1 MRIVLVEDD
10 RFIQKSLQEALEME
24 GHEVE
29 IASTLQEARNIF
41 NTQNMM
47 ILDISLPDGSGIEL
61 CKEIRQSSQIPI
73 LFLTAK
79 DDEETIVA
87 GLHAGG
93 DDYMTKPFGIREL
106 YARIHAVTRRGEVN
120 TGVIYSGDLEIRKEE
135 YKVYKQGQEII
146 FTSIGYEILFVL
158 ASSHGRV
165 VTRDYLLD
173 FIESKTG
180 NYIENNTLSVHIKR
194 VREKIGTYK
203 GMSYIETIRGIGY
216 RWISG

>member
-1 MRIVLVEDD
+1 MHILLIEDD
-10 RFIQKSLQEALEME
+10 RLIQESLQEALEME

-29 IASTLQEARNIF
+29 IAGTLQVARRIYD
-41 NTQNMM
+41 THDLL
-47 ILDISLPDGSGIEL
+47 ILDISLPDGNGVEF
-61 CKEIRQSSQIPI
+61 CKEIRQFSQVPI
-73 LFLTAK
+73 LFLTAR

-106 YARIHAVTRRGEVN
+106 YARIHAITRRKQVLAS
-120 TGVIYSGDLEIRKEE
+120 VIYSGDLEIHQEE
-135 YKVYKQGQEII
+135 YKVYKQGQEIT

-165 VTRDYLLD
+165 VTRDYLLE

-180 NYIENNTLSVHIKR
+180 NYIEDNTLSVHIKR

-216 RWISG
+216 RWKN